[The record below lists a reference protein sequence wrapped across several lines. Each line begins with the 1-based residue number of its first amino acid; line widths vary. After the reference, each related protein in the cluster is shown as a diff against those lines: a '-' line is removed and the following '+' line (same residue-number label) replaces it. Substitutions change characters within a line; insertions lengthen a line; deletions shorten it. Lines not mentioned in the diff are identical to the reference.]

1 MAQPVGGSFFGDKK
15 TRSPFAPFKRGDS
28 RDMQI
33 PESPPPGADRPDT
46 AQDSFAETTRNQSE
60 SRDRESFGIAGA
72 ATSPPESQPLPAAT
86 NGAAPQE
93 IQAAPFPGVAPI
105 PTAEVRQMI
114 KVSCKTGV
122 LTGQQPTRVDSEG
135 FSERP
140 QTIDEITRA
149 QREAAGYDALNSIEH
164 SN

>member
-105 PTAEVRQMI
+105 PTAEVRKMI
-114 KVSCKTGV
+114 KICCKTGV
-122 LTGQQPTRVDSEG
+122 LTGQ
-135 FSERP
+135 
-140 QTIDEITRA
+140 
-149 QREAAGYDALNSIEH
+149 
-164 SN
+164 